1 MTIYDWAV
9 LILFLLYTI
18 WDGTRSGKASKNI
31 DEYFLANRSM
41 PWWAMGLSVMATQA
55 SAITFIGT
63 TGQAFTEDMR
73 FVQVYLSMPFAMVI
87 LAVTLVPFYYKLK
100 NYSAYEVLEKR
111 FGLSTRLL
119 TSALFLISRG
129 LALGTIIAAPSY
141 VLSLILGTNLS
152 LTITII
158 GVVAT
163 LYTMM
168 GGIAGVIR
176 TDVKQMSI
184 MVFALIFSFV
194 WMWNKLPEDVT
205 FGNALYLAGSLDKLS
220 TVDWSFDLSEKYT
233 VWSGLIAGLFL
244 MLSYFGSDQSQVQR
258 YLTARSLR
266 DAQESLLLSAF
277 AKVPMQFMI
286 LFLGVFMYIFFIFTP
301 SPISFRSLDHN
312 AEISSQSEEFKQA
325 EQVYANLFELR
336 KEKADLVLKHP
347 SSENKE
353 AFVQADAAMSE
364 LKKSE
369 MKRRAAELNTDLN
382 DTNYIFPYF
391 IIKHIPVGIIGL
403 IIAAIFAAALSS
415 IDSTLNALSTCSIV
429 DWYQRLHQ
437 VKKSDEHY
445 LNASRFSTLFW
456 GILATISAIAL
467 GETKSI
473 IELVNQI
480 GSYFYGSILGVF
492 VLLLW
497 VPKAGK
503 WGALSGLIIG
513 MFTVFLFDC
522 MYTDGSG
529 NLFLHISFS
538 AAVEGEKLLTY
549 LWLNP
554 IGTSVVVLIGYLSTF
569 IKPNTNELTIA

>member
-1 MTIYDWAV
+1 MSLIDWV
-9 LILFLLYTI
+9 ILGSFLVYTI
-18 WDGTRSGKASKNI
+18 WDGTRSAKSSKNI

-63 TGQAFTEDMR
+63 TGQAFTHDMR

-87 LAVTLVPFYYKLK
+87 LAVTLVPFYHKLR

-141 VLSLILGTNLS
+141 VLSLLLGTVLS
-152 LTITII
+152 VTII
-158 GVVAT
+158 LIGFVAT
-163 LYTMM
+163 IYTMF
-168 GGIAGVIR
+168 GGISGVIR
-176 TDVKQMSI
+176 TDVKQMTI
-184 MVFALIFSFV
+184 MLFAIAFSFF
-194 WMWNKLPEDVT
+194 WMWHQLPQDVS
-205 FGNALYLAGSLDKLS
+205 FGDAVYLAGTLNKLN
-220 TVDWSFDLSEKYT
+220 TIDWSFDLSEKYT
-233 VWSGLIAGLFL
+233 VWSGLFAGLFL

-266 DAQESLLLSAF
+266 DAQESLLVSAF
-277 AKVPMQFMI
+277 AKVPMQFVI
-286 LFLGVFMYIFFIFTP
+286 LFLGIFLYVFFIFVP
-301 SPISFRSLDHN
+301 SPISFRTIDPITHSINQTD
-312 AEISSQSEEFKQA
+312 ESKQV
-325 EQVYANLFELR
+325 EQLYSNLFELR
-336 KEKADLVLKHP
+336 KEKAELVLANP
-347 SSENKE
+347 NEANKE
-353 AFVQADAAMSE
+353 AFIQADKAMNN
-364 LKKSE
+364 LKIVE
-369 MKRRAAELNTDLN
+369 MNRRAAELQTDLN
-382 DTNYIFPYF
+382 DTNYIFPYY
-391 IIKHIPVGIIGL
+391 ILKHIPMGLIGL

-429 DWYQRLHQ
+429 DWYQRLH
-437 VKKSDEHY
+437 KTKRSDEHY
-445 LNASRFSTLFW
+445 LNASRFTTLFW

-497 VPKAGK
+497 VPRATAK
-503 WGALSGLIIG
+503 GALSGLIIG
-513 MFTVFLFDC
+513 MITVFIFDSLYFNNANQLFFQSSLFSSSI
-522 MYTDGSG
+522 SG
-529 NLFLHISFS
+529 T
-538 AAVEGEKLLTY
+538 KLLSY

-554 IGTSVVVLIGYLSTF
+554 IGTSAVVFVGLILS
-569 IKPNTNELTIA
+569 KKKESN